1 MRALRI
7 VRSRLAACLAA
18 RSGSRRHRGGRAG
31 VLSVLL
37 GCMASAHA
45 TSQCPADFGP
55 KDPLIDL
62 LGWTVVASGV
72 VLGGWLCV
80 HVVRRSRG
88 LGRWRRVAVVLAGV
102 VAMLLLWGGG
112 LVLAIAWFFMR
123 C

>member
-1 MRALRI
+1 MA
-7 VRSRLAACLAA
+7 S
-18 RSGSRRHRGGRAG
+18 
-31 VLSVLL
+31 L

-45 TSQCPADFGP
+45 TSQCPADVGP

-62 LGWTVVASGV
+62 LGWAVVASGV

>member
-1 MRALRI
+1 MSSRAVVERTSVRRRLFERI
-7 VRSRLAACLAA
+7 ALVM
-18 RSGSRRHRGGRAG
+18 
-31 VLSVLL
+31 VLL

-45 TSQCPADFGP
+45 TSQCPADVGP

-62 LGWTVVASGV
+62 LGWAVVASGV
-72 VLGGWLCV
+72 ALGGWLCV

>member
-1 MRALRI
+1 
-7 VRSRLAACLAA
+7 
-18 RSGSRRHRGGRAG
+18 
-31 VLSVLL
+31 
-37 GCMASAHA
+37 MASAHA
-45 TSQCPADFGP
+45 TSQCSADFGP

-62 LGWTVVASGV
+62 FGWAVVASGV
-72 VLGGWLCV
+72 VLGGSLCV

-88 LGRWRRVAVVLAGV
+88 LRRWRRVAVVLAGV